1 MALFLYAPESKK
13 MRIITINMRGVCL
26 KAPENRIREHE
37 TPGIPALL
45 LENIQDDSEIQQD
58 EAGTKQKF

>member
-1 MALFLYAPESKK
+1 

-26 KAPENRIREHE
+26 KAPENRTREHE
-37 TPGIPALL
+37 TPGILVLL
-45 LENIQDDSEIQQD
+45 LENIRDDSEIQQD